1 MIYPLRRLRA
11 EVYLRYYD
19 KELTI
24 KEYEYLYE
32 PLKYD
37 DNGND
42 PKRYHAVDALA
53 RAAPQTHTHG
63 EKFKAPKNMYE
74 TPR

>member
-1 MIYPLRRLRA
+1 VIHPLKRLRA

-37 DNGND
+37 NNGND
-42 PKRYHAVDALA
+42 PKRNHATDALT

-63 EKFKAPKNMYE
+63 KRFKTLKHIRNM
-74 TPR
+74 PR

>member
-37 DNGND
+37 NNGND
-42 PKRYHAVDALA
+42 PKRNHATDALT

-63 EKFKAPKNMYE
+63 KRFKTLKHIRNM
-74 TPR
+74 PR